1 MISRCV
7 ANDGRQIEE
16 PQWYGFL
23 TDGLPRGTVATAA
36 VAWAQRQQ
44 DGTGGVRCGAV
55 ESVARSAFGQVPDV
69 AIERAT
75 PGAQDVA
82 MQMIHPTVATGPA
95 RGPLVAGAL
104 VGLILLAGG
113 VALAYLTI
121 ATPIVRG
128 LTPTAIRPAP
138 DQIFIGAIIWG
149 ATFIA
154 PPSFA
159 LIGLVRLAQI
169 LSVVRRRN
177 HGLLASVAT
186 GLGDDI
192 AVAPFVRLPEG
203 RIVHNVIAGSYG
215 VAILAELPPA
225 GVSRHTGNAWEIRGA
240 NGRWVPFENPMERT
254 ARDAEGVR
262 RWIDAEERD
271 FVVKVYAAVVSTD
284 SSVARTPA
292 CAVITPAQ
300 IPAWLGS
307 LPPQRTLNADRRAE
321 LIDRI
326 RSIA

>member
-7 ANDGRQIEE
+7 ANDGRQNEE

-23 TDGLPRGTVATAA
+23 SDGLPRGRVRTADGAA
-36 VAWAQRQQ
+36 VH
-44 DGTGGVRCGAV
+44 
-55 ESVARSAFGQVPDV
+55 RSAVGIGDEWCGPVHWVGRSASGEVPDL
-69 AIERAT
+69 AIEAAV
-75 PGAQDVA
+75 PGGHDEP
-82 MQMIHPTVATGPA
+82 MQMIHPTVSTGPA

-113 VALAYLTI
+113 LALAWLTL
-121 ATPIVRG
+121 ATPFVRG

-138 DQIFIGAIIWG
+138 DQIFVGAIIWA
-149 ATFIA
+149 ATFVA

-159 LIGLVRLAQI
+159 LIGLFRLAQI
-169 LSVVRRRN
+169 AGLVRRRN
-177 HGLLASVAT
+177 DGLLGPVAAA
-186 GLGDDI
+186 LGDDI

-203 RIVHNVIAGSYG
+203 RIVRNLVAGSYG

-225 GVSRHTGNAWEIRGA
+225 GVSRRSGSSWEIRGA
-240 NGRWVPFENPMERT
+240 NGRWVPFENPLERT

-262 RWIDAEERD
+262 RWIDAEGRD
-271 FVVKVYAAVVSTD
+271 FVVKVYAAIVSTD
-284 SSVARTPA
+284 SSLARTPS
-292 CAVITPAQ
+292 CAVISPAQ

-321 LIDRI
+321 LVDRI

>member
-7 ANDGRQIEE
+7 TNDGRQIEE

-23 TDGLPRGTVATAA
+23 TDGLPRGTVESRPVRRCNA
-36 VAWAQRQQ
+36 RQG
-44 DGTGGVRCGAV
+44 GTGGVRCGP
-55 ESVARSAFGQVPDV
+55 EEWVARSASGQVPDV
-69 AIERAT
+69 AIEPET
-75 PGAQDVA
+75 SGAQDGG

-113 VALAYLTI
+113 VVLAYLTLV
-121 ATPIVRG
+121 TPLVSG

-149 ATFIA
+149 ATFVA

-159 LIGLVRLAQI
+159 LIGLVRLAHI

-177 HGLLASVAT
+177 HGLLGPVAAA
-186 GLGDDI
+186 LGDDI

-203 RIVHNVIAGSYG
+203 RIVRNVVAGSYG
-215 VAILAELPPA
+215 VAILAELPPT
-225 GVSRHTGNAWEIRGA
+225 GLSRHTGNTWEIRGA
-240 NGRWVPFENPMERT
+240 NGRWVPFESPLERT

-284 SSVARTPA
+284 SSLVRTPT
-292 CAVITPAQ
+292 CAVISPAQ

-307 LPPQRTLNADRRAE
+307 LPPQRTLNPDRRAE